1 MCQSR
6 SPRCLSKEM
15 TERPLVG
22 TGFSD
27 PPASRAYLV
36 KVCVTKLEITPNI
49 PALLC
54 MGSIENSTN
63 PSHVPGGPE
72 RESGRGSGWP
82 CYATAVAQGRA
93 AVGEK
98 RSLRSCGALPS

>member
-1 MCQSR
+1 MNINIDGFKKVN
-6 SPRCLSKEM
+6 L
-15 TERPLVG
+15 
-22 TGFSD
+22 GFS
-27 PPASRAYLV
+27 R
-36 KVCVTKLEITPNI
+36 
-49 PALLC
+49 
-54 MGSIENSTN
+54 ENSTN

>member
-63 PSHVPGGPE
+63 PSHVPGGTE
-72 RESGRGSGWP
+72 RESGRGSEF
-82 CYATAVAQGRA
+82 VMSI
-93 AVGEK
+93 
-98 RSLRSCGALPS
+98 SLQILRQTSFEGVDSVIQI